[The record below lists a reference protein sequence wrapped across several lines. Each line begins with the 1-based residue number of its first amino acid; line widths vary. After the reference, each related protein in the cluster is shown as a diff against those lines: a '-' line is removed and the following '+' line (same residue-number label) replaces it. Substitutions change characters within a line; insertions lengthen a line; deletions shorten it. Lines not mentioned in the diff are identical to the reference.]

1 MMYKNYHFYKVFF
14 PYARNNIK
22 VFWVGDSR
30 GKKGVTPFLIAE
42 FEKSFIDHQESREW
56 DFHYFR
62 TGNISQISSVCG
74 PYIVCLV
81 WFDSFCWTIDPSF
94 IKYYHALLPSIP
106 FVAVFSPH
114 FLPPEMADVYK
125 LGDTELFPNQLF
137 LLSPRQN
144 LRT

>member
-22 VFWVGDSR
+22 VFSVGDFR
-30 GKKGVTPFLIAE
+30 VKKVVIPFLLIAE
-42 FEKSFIDHQESREW
+42 FEKSFIENQEIREW

-62 TGNISQISSVCG
+62 PGNVSQISSVCG
-74 PYIVCLV
+74 PYRVCLV

-94 IKYYHALLPSIP
+94 IKHYHALLSSIL

-114 FLPPEMADVYK
+114 SLPPEVADVYK
-125 LGDTELFPNQLF
+125 FRWHRALPQSAGSYYYPGKI
-137 LLSPRQN
+137 
-144 LRT
+144 